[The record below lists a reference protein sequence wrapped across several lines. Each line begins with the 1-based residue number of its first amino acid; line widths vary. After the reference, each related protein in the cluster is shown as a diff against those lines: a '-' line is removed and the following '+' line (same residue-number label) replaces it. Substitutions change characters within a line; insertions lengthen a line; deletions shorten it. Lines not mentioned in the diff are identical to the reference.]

1 MTPTLDPAQLAR
13 DLLAERGVPLPE
25 GVSVQR
31 AALEALVQRCPEL
44 VQRADAAL
52 LGLRE
57 LEQADQ
63 ALPGVVDGV
72 RRTHLVT
79 HDPISTTWEG
89 WDLTSGRR
97 VRIRALR
104 PRWRRDPVW
113 LRRLQRT
120 ADLVSEIPGLLPVRW
135 LPDGDWPHLRVWV
148 NGATL
153 ADHLP
158 VEDRADSGR
167 LAAFLGAGLI
177 ALNDL
182 HTQGLLHGEVSPL
195 SLVWG
200 PDGARVIWLD
210 PLRRAPGTPQD
221 DLAALGGTVA
231 QLDPD
236 AHDPLGAMAHGLAE
250 LPPPSAD
257 MAELLLRRAM
267 ATALADRRHH
277 LAVQARGVAKRGA
290 RARLL
295 RATRALSAA
304 LPPPQGQ
311 VCLRAGHDPVLVVA
325 ESDGE
330 SVRGGPVGGVPP
342 TFLPHV
348 WNPEDGLDATAARV
362 LLRAWATRA
371 RGDEDRRAE
380 VQDDLG
386 SDDALAGGLCRWVS
400 GQARLRA
407 LRMLMELGA

>member
-1 MTPTLDPAQLAR
+1 MTRRTDPSTLAKA
-13 DLLAERGVPLPE
+13 LLAERGVPLPE
-25 GVSVQR
+25 GVSAQR
-31 AALEALVQRCPEL
+31 AALEALVQRAPEL
-44 VQRADAAL
+44 VQRADGIF

-57 LEQADQ
+57 LEHADQ

-72 RRTHLVT
+72 RRTHMVS
-79 HDPISTTWEG
+79 HDPVSTTWEG

-120 ADLVSEIPGLLPVRW
+120 ADLVAEIPGLLPVRW
-135 LPDGDWPHLRVWV
+135 MADGDWPHLRVEV
-148 NGATL
+148 RGATL

-158 VEDRADSGR
+158 VEDPADSGR

-177 ALNDL
+177 ALEDL
-182 HTQGLLHGEVSPL
+182 HTQGLLHGELSPL
-195 SLVWG
+195 DLVWG
-200 PDGARVIWLD
+200 PQGAAVIWLD
-210 PLRRAPGTPQD
+210 PLRRTLGTPQD
-221 DLAALGGTVA
+221 DLAALGAAVG
-231 QLDPD
+231 QLDPE
-236 AHDPLGAMAHGLAE
+236 AQDPLGAMAHGLAE

-257 MAELLLRRAM
+257 LAELLLRRAM

-277 LAVQARGVAKRGA
+277 LAMQARGVARRGA

-295 RATRALSAA
+295 RATRSLSAA
-304 LPPPQGQ
+304 LPPPQAH
-311 VCLRAGHDPVLVVA
+311 VCLRAGHDPVVVVA
-325 ESDGE
+325 ESDGR
-330 SVRGGPVGGVPP
+330 SVRGGPVGGVPAS
-342 TFLPHV
+342 FLPHV
-348 WNPEDGLDATAARV
+348 WSPEDGLDATAARV

-371 RGDEDRRAE
+371 RGDEPRRVE
-380 VQDDLG
+380 LQEELG
-386 SDDALAGGLCRWVS
+386 GTDELAGGLCRWVS